1 MALQVRGTPTS
12 PLHLPY
18 ISPYISPISRQ
29 AWLSKYAL
37 PVLEERKG
45 EKSFQLRAVLLEGA
59 STLAHLLDA
68 DQLQAPT
75 PKPLTRNPTPTPT
88 PAPNLTLTL
97 TLTLTLPYP

>member
-1 MALQVRGTPTS
+1 M

-18 ISPYISPISRQ
+18 ISPTSRLHLAYISPISRQ

-75 PKPLTRNPTPTPT
+75 PKPLTRNPNTNPYPTPK
-88 PAPNLTLTL
+88 
-97 TLTLTLPYP
+97 PYPYS